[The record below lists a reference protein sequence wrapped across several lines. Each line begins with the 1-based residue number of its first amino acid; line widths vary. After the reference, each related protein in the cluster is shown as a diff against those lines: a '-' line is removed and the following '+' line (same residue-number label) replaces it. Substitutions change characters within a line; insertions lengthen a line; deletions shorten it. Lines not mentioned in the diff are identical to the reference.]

1 MRCGCNDY
9 SIRNVG
15 GNSERY
21 PRNGFATFILLF
33 CSVSIRTGKYAGGTK
48 MYFSFV
54 RIWLVSTNKS
64 IARGKYGHFNW
75 RQMLL
80 YSRLYQVTLS

>member
-1 MRCGCNDY
+1 M
-9 SIRNVG
+9 
-15 GNSERY
+15 
-21 PRNGFATFILLF
+21 ALLPSF
-33 CSVSIRTGKYAGGTK
+33 CFSAAFLFELVSMLGALKCI
-48 MYFSFV
+48 FSFV

-64 IARGKYGHFNW
+64 ITRGKYGHVNW

>member
-1 MRCGCNDY
+1 M
-9 SIRNVG
+9 
-15 GNSERY
+15 
-21 PRNGFATFILLF
+21 ALLTSF
-33 CSVSIRTGKYAGGTK
+33 CFSAAFLFELVSMLGGTK

-64 IARGKYGHFNW
+64 ITRGKYGHFNW

-80 YSRLYQVTLS
+80 YSRLYQVTVS